1 MKQTPLHAVH
11 VALGA
16 KMVPFAGFEM
26 PVSYPA
32 GISAEHKAVR
42 ENVGVFDVSHMGEF
56 EISGSDR
63 NAFVQR
69 VTCNDVGALTP
80 GQAQYS
86 GILTKDGTFVDDCL
100 VYRFED
106 KLMMVVNASNIQ
118 KDWDTIVA
126 QKGGANVRLRDIS
139 DETALLAVQGPKA
152 EALVGQLTSIG
163 VAMIP
168 YYHFAQGK
176 VAGVQCF
183 ISRTGYTGE
192 DGFELYCRA
201 SDAETLWHAF
211 VGAGRAEPVGLGA
224 RDTLRLEAGL
234 PLYGN
239 DIDDTTTPYEAG
251 LAFIV
256 KLEKGSPFTGL
267 EALKR
272 QKLEGVK
279 RRLVGFK
286 VTEPK
291 TVARPG
297 FAVFLDGTQ
306 VDIVRSG
313 TVTPTVNAAIG
324 TTYLPADRARAGTK
338 IEIDVRGN
346 TEDAVRPAPHQ
357 EMSAPPIRPSAHP
370 PIRIGILTIS
380 DLGAVGQRA
389 DTSGDAI
396 IDWASEHGY
405 EVVVRSVVSD
415 ETDRIAGKL
424 VRWSDSGEV
433 DVVLT
438 TGGTGLTERDVT
450 PEATAAILEREAEG
464 IAEAIRAAS
473 GPGFPRAWLSR
484 GKAGTRGKTLII
496 NLPGSTDG
504 VKEGLAVLEQ
514 FLDHAVDL
522 VSGAD
527 TRHQTPDTASHV

>member
-1 MKQTPLHAVH
+1 MKQTPLYSVH
-11 VALGA
+11 VSLGA

-26 PVSYPA
+26 PVSYPD

-56 EISGSDR
+56 EITGADR

-69 VTCNDVGALTP
+69 VTCNDVGALKP
-80 GQAQYS
+80 GHAQYS

-118 KDWDTIVA
+118 KDWDHIVA
-126 QKGGANVRLRDIS
+126 QKAGANVRLRDIS

-152 EALVGQLTSIG
+152 EALVGQLTSLG

-176 VAGVQCF
+176 VAGAQSFV
-183 ISRTGYTGE
+183 SRTGYTGE

-201 SDAETLWHAF
+201 ADAETLWHAL

-256 KLEKGSPFTGL
+256 KLDKGSPFTGL
-267 EALKR
+267 DTLKR

-286 VTEPK
+286 VLEPRV
-291 TVARPG
+291 VARPG
-297 FAVFLDGTQ
+297 HAVYLDGRRLD
-306 VDIVRSG
+306 VVRSG
-313 TVTPTVNAAIG
+313 TVTPTVNGAIG
-324 TTYLPADRARAGTK
+324 TTYLPAEQARAGT
-338 IEIDVRGN
+338 
-346 TEDAVRPAPHQ
+346 
-357 EMSAPPIRPSAHP
+357 
-370 PIRIGILTIS
+370 
-380 DLGAVGQRA
+380 
-389 DTSGDAI
+389 
-396 IDWASEHGY
+396 
-405 EVVVRSVVSD
+405 
-415 ETDRIAGKL
+415 
-424 VRWSDSGEV
+424 
-433 DVVLT
+433 
-438 TGGTGLTERDVT
+438 
-450 PEATAAILEREAEG
+450 
-464 IAEAIRAAS
+464 
-473 GPGFPRAWLSR
+473 
-484 GKAGTRGKTLII
+484 
-496 NLPGSTDG
+496 
-504 VKEGLAVLEQ
+504 
-514 FLDHAVDL
+514 
-522 VSGAD
+522 
-527 TRHQTPDTASHV
+527 

>member
-1 MKQTPLHAVH
+1 MTTETLKRTPLHDIH

-26 PVSYPA
+26 PVTYPT
-32 GISAEHKAVR
+32 GINSEHRAVR
-42 ENVGVFDVSHMGEF
+42 EDVGVFDVSHMGEF
-56 EISGSDR
+56 EITGPDR

-69 VTCNDVGALTP
+69 VTCNDVGSLKA

-118 KDWDTIVA
+118 KDWDHILD

-152 EALVGQLTSIG
+152 EALIGQLTSLG

-183 ISRTGYTGE
+183 VSRTGYTGE

-201 SDAETLWHAF
+201 SDAEKLWHAL

-251 LAFIV
+251 LNFIV
-256 KLEKGSPFTGL
+256 KLDKGAPFTGL

-272 QKLEGVK
+272 QKLEGVR
-279 RRLVGFK
+279 RRLIGFR

-291 TVARPG
+291 AIARQGYP
-297 FAVFLDGTQ
+297 VFLDGTQ

-313 TVTPTVNAAIG
+313 TLTPTVNAAIG
-324 TTYLPADRARAGTK
+324 TTYVPADRARAGTK
-338 IEIDVRGN
+338 IEIDIRGKR
-346 TEDAVRPAPHQ
+346 V
-357 EMSAPPIRPSAHP
+357 
-370 PIRIGILTIS
+370 
-380 DLGAVGQRA
+380 
-389 DTSGDAI
+389 
-396 IDWASEHGY
+396 
-405 EVVVRSVVSD
+405 
-415 ETDRIAGKL
+415 
-424 VRWSDSGEV
+424 
-433 DVVLT
+433 
-438 TGGTGLTERDVT
+438 
-450 PEATAAILEREAEG
+450 EAETVNMPFVPHR
-464 IAEAIRAAS
+464 I
-473 GPGFPRAWLSR
+473 
-484 GKAGTRGKTLII
+484 KK
-496 NLPGSTDG
+496 
-504 VKEGLAVLEQ
+504 
-514 FLDHAVDL
+514 
-522 VSGAD
+522 
-527 TRHQTPDTASHV
+527 